1 MPRLSIIA
9 PLLLVMLVVG
19 LSAAPAQAQVARN
32 SATFTQCAS
41 YPCTDAHT
49 TAGANPFLAVCVAWW
64 HYISTPSIS
73 AATWNGLPLTP
84 TLTANNPSCGDACKA
99 AIYILSNPPAA
110 TANTSITFSSA
121 PTAAVVGT
129 LSFTGVDSTTP
140 VGSAITAIGS
150 GSPASVTVSSVSGE
164 VVLDC
169 LNSLAAGSIPT
180 TASGQTSNWSTFDT
194 AGFTHNA
201 SSYVGGTPSTV
212 SAWTLSGSPQ
222 WAMLALPIKPVGGGG
237 GGGTT
242 PGTQRVVSW
251 SDNSDNETCFHL
263 QWQTD
268 QSLPNWVDLNAC
280 LPANT
285 VSYANNIG
293 TQTGDCYRVEA
304 TNAGG
309 SNGFTDPVCAADAPP
324 PPPPPLPPP
333 GTAVAS
339 PFTFDI
345 EEDLL

>member
-121 PTAAVVGT
+121 PTAAVVAPV
-129 LSFTGVDSTTP
+129 LSDGRGLKRCCALQRAVKAH
-140 VGSAITAIGS
+140 SAR
-150 GSPASVTVSSVSGE
+150 P
-164 VVLDC
+164 
-169 LNSLAAGSIPT
+169 
-180 TASGQTSNWSTFDT
+180 
-194 AGFTHNA
+194 
-201 SSYVGGTPSTV
+201 
-212 SAWTLSGSPQ
+212 
-222 WAMLALPIKPVGGGG
+222 
-237 GGGTT
+237 
-242 PGTQRVVSW
+242 
-251 SDNSDNETCFHL
+251 
-263 QWQTD
+263 
-268 QSLPNWVDLNAC
+268 
-280 LPANT
+280 
-285 VSYANNIG
+285 
-293 TQTGDCYRVEA
+293 
-304 TNAGG
+304 
-309 SNGFTDPVCAADAPP
+309 
-324 PPPPPLPPP
+324 
-333 GTAVAS
+333 
-339 PFTFDI
+339 
-345 EEDLL
+345 